1 MAFEVYEGLSEYEI
15 FDFHAHPYINPRRN
29 RGIYPH
35 LLALDTP
42 EALAEDLAKS
52 GISGFAGSV
61 LGGIDGG
68 PANPTGD
75 FAQIAA
81 ANEEALALRRRLGE
95 VYYPGIHI
103 HPDFVDESC
112 AEIDRAADLGFCLIG
127 ELVHYSFG
135 WDFTHPGLLPILEHA
150 LSRKM
155 VLSLHV
161 SGEEDIRGAAAL
173 ADRFPRLPII
183 LAHPGDGGRPRAHA
197 EAMKGRKNMAI
208 DLSGGGLFRYGTLTF
223 LVRELGA
230 ERVFFGTD
238 YPICTPSLYVGGV
251 LCERISREELALVFA
266 GNAKRI
272 LGIA

>member
-29 RGIYPH
+29 RGIYPQ
-35 LLALDTP
+35 LLGLDTP
-42 EALAEDLAKS
+42 EDLVADLAKS

-81 ANEEALALRRRLGE
+81 ANDEALALRERIGD

-112 AEIDRAADLGFCLIG
+112 AEIDRASAAGFRLIG
-127 ELVHYSFG
+127 EIVHYAFG
-135 WDFTHPGLLPILEHA
+135 WEFTHPGMLPILEHA
-150 LSRKM
+150 LSKNM

-161 SGEEDIRGAAAL
+161 SGGVDINGAAAL
-173 ADRFPRLPII
+173 ADQFPALPII
-183 LAHPGDGGRPRAHA
+183 LAHPGDGVRPRQHV
-197 EAMKGRKNMAI
+197 EAMKDRKNMGI
-208 DLSGGGLFRYGTLTF
+208 DLSGGGLFRYGTLTY
-223 LVRELGA
+223 LVKELGA

-238 YPICTPSLYVGGV
+238 YPICTPSLYVGSL
-251 LCERISREELALVFA
+251 LCERLSREELALVFA
-266 GNAKRI
+266 GNAKRL